1 MAVATKEDAK
11 SLGQRKDE
19 PQGGPLHRLPMGQ
32 GEKQVLVE
40 VLREKKGP
48 FLAA

>member
-1 MAVATKEDAK
+1 MAAA
-11 SLGQRKDE
+11 LGQCE
-19 PQGGPLHRLPMGQ
+19 GELPMGQ
-32 GEKQVLVE
+32 GEGQVLVE